1 MAHLG
6 IIAPKLQKNSNRKLS
21 GVAKMKR
28 LAKKNKNKKRRK

>member
-6 IIAPKLQKNSNRKLS
+6 VIETKIQKNSNKKLS

-28 LAKKNKNKKRRK
+28 LAKKNKNKKRKK